1 MFDLKATTDWFFDRA
16 AVAEKL
22 DPAVRRALSKFGAYV
37 RRRAQT
43 SIRPRKGTSR
53 PGQPP
58 HSHAGLLRKFIF
70 FSYDRASESV
80 VIGPTLLKPDS
91 TAPAALEYGSET
103 HAARPYMRPA
113 YEAELPKVPDL
124 FRDMIK

>member
-1 MFDLKATTDWFFDRA
+1 MFDLKATADWFFDRA
-16 AVAEKL
+16 AVAETL
-22 DPAVRRALSKFGAYV
+22 DPAVRRALSKFGAFV

-70 FSYDRASESV
+70 FSFDRAAESV
-80 VIGPTLLKPDS
+80 VVGPTLLTPDS
-91 TAPAALEYGSET
+91 RVPETLEYGSAT

-113 YEAELPKVPDL
+113 HEAELAKVPDL